1 MSSRVTST
9 TTPRRCTPRIWRP
22 QPLSTTVDVTGT
34 TAGSETATV
43 TTGENVNANG
53 NVPSATGRPGNASGT
68 AASAT
73 VTRPCA
79 SRLSATA
86 APQTIAATA
95 NPLQAVLRQAATRL
109 TPTTGAPANSPTAP
123 TRCPMPRGPV
133 RAERRRAKWKRAKR
147 RKNSNWNANKPRRR
161 WSASSSGCRPR
172 PPPQRPRPAAT
183 PSDTGHALRGPLPQ
197 PHNRRT
203 TPAPRNVHVRG
214 AISTWW
220 LQACRARPMS
230 RNCGSKRPRG
240 RGTWT
245 AWAPRAMPRSK
256 RHEPTSRGWSWSHPP
271 GTALST
277 PIHFPRQVP
286 HTPHH
291 ASPNVA
297 TFAAPTTWATPT
309 HAQVRGGFP
318 GPVGSA
324 AQTAA
329 RRPADATGAQQQAL
343 TLRLPA
349 QPLGHAGV
357 AQPQPQF
364 PHHALVV
371 EPA

>member
-1 MSSRVTST
+1 MSLRNRHLALFLCVCAAWLGTVAHAQVV
-9 TTPRRCTPRIWRP
+9 RCTDTR
-22 QPLSTTVDVTGT
+22 TGKVTYTDG
-34 TAGSETATV
+34 AC
-43 TTGENVNANG
+43 TGG
-53 NVPSATGRPGNASGT
+53 
-68 AASAT
+68 AAAREVEARKT
-73 VTRPCA
+73 PEE
-79 SRLSATA
+79 
-86 APQTIAATA
+86 
-95 NPLQAVLRQAATRL
+95 LQLEREQAAEAL
-109 TPTTGAPANSPTAP
+109 
-123 TRCPMPRGPV
+123 
-133 RAERRRAKWKRAKR
+133 ERK
-147 RKNSNWNANKPRRR
+147 
-161 WSASSSGCRPR
+161 
-172 PPPQRPRPAAT
+172 QQ
-183 PSDTGHALRGPLPQ
+183 LPQ

-240 RGTWT
+240 RWTWT

-286 HTPHH
+286 HNPHH